1 MKVCMAQSA
10 KHKKD
15 LDRYKDM
22 FEKLKEEVHG
32 TLQMERSLRS
42 TLPVSVT
49 EGE

>member
-1 MKVCMAQSA
+1 MKVCQAQSA

-15 LDRYKDM
+15 RDRYKDM
-22 FEKLKEEVHG
+22 FEKLKEEVNG

-42 TLPVSVT
+42 TFPTSVA